1 MKKSFITFICLFM
14 FALHVNAQLKYG
26 PRFSLGSSSLGGGNT
41 SIGFQA
47 GLFINAELKDR
58 MGVQPEV
65 LFSIKMGSQDGSYE
79 DINGASVSIKTRYT
93 FTYIDIP
100 LYGYV
105 PVSKHITFLAGPQI
119 GVVNKATRITTGTGV
134 SGSEAKRQDVQ
145 DTKAK
150 LGIAA
155 GIDFMLSSPVRFGL
169 RFSTNGGSPFGG
181 KSTFVGATMAYY
193 MDW

>member
-1 MKKSFITFICLFM
+1 MKKDIIIFVGLFLIASFCS
-14 FALHVNAQLKYG
+14 AQLKYG
-26 PRFSLGSSSLGGGNT
+26 PRVSLGSTSLGGGNT
-41 SIGFQA
+41 SFGFQV

-58 MGVQPEV
+58 MGLQPEV
-65 LFSIKMGSQDGSYE
+65 LFSIKNGSQNGSFE
-79 DINGASVSIKTRYT
+79 GASGPVKTKTRYT

-119 GVVNKATRITTGTGV
+119 GVVNKATQITTGPGI
-134 SGSEAKRQDVQ
+134 SGDDAKRTDVAE
-145 DTKAK
+145 TKAK
-150 LGIAA
+150 MGIAA
-155 GIDFMLSSPVRFGL
+155 GIDFNLSSPLRFGL

>member
-1 MKKSFITFICLFM
+1 MKKHIKIFVGLF
-14 FALHVNAQLKYG
+14 LLVSVCSAQLKYG
-26 PRFSLGSSSLGGGNT
+26 PRVSLGSTSLGGGNT
-41 SIGFQA
+41 SFGFQV

-58 MGVQPEV
+58 MGIQPEV
-65 LFSIKMGSQDGSYE
+65 LFSIKNGSQDGSYE
-79 DINGASVSIKTRYT
+79 GSNGPVKTKTRYT

-100 LYGYV
+100 IYGYL

-119 GVVNKATRITTGTGV
+119 GVVNKATQITTG
-134 SGSEAKRQDVQ
+134 SGISGDEAKRTDVAG
-145 DTKAK
+145 TKAK
-150 LGIAA
+150 IGIAA
-155 GIDFMLSSPVRFGL
+155 GIDFNLSSPLRFGL

>member
-1 MKKSFITFICLFM
+1 MKKAIIIFASLFLFIT
-14 FALHVNAQLKYG
+14 VTNAQLKYG
-26 PRFSLGSSSLGGGNT
+26 PRVSLGSTSLGGGN
-41 SIGFQA
+41 SSFGFQL

-58 MGVQPEV
+58 MGFQPEV
-65 LFSIKMGSQDGSYE
+65 LFSMKNGSQNGSFE
-79 DINGASVSIKTRYT
+79 GANGQVVKTKTRYT

-100 LYGYV
+100 IYGFL

-119 GVVNKATRITTGTGV
+119 GVVNKATRITTG
-134 SGSEAKRQDVQ
+134 SGISGEDAKRTDVEE
-145 DTKAK
+145 TKAK

-155 GIDFMLSSPVRFGL
+155 GIDFNLSSPLRFGL